1 VEAFPTV
8 LHDWHVAAG
17 AKMTTFGP
25 WRMPLQYTS
34 ITAEH
39 LATRAAAGMFD
50 TCHMGEIGL
59 AGPGA
64 LDTLEAIFTRH
75 VAALQPGRGVYGF
88 LTTERG
94 TVVDDCILYA
104 MPEEHAPQLYL
115 LCVNAGA
122 IQEDYEWIKAHA
134 AKDTVVEDLSPLTG
148 KIDVQ
153 GPMSAR
159 IVAELAGREIAL
171 KRFQAEFLELGGV
184 KVMLA
189 RSGYTGE
196 DGFEIFTMRAAVVA
210 LWEKLLAAG
219 KPFGLVPAGLGA
231 RDTLRTEACLPL
243 YGHELS
249 LELTPIE
256 AGYKWAVS
264 FEKDFLGKEFL
275 ARQAADG
282 PARVSMPF
290 KMAGR
295 APARPGYAVH
305 AGGRPAGVV
314 TSGTFLPSL
323 GVSGGMCMVDRDAA
337 VEGTTVTIEIRGAHH
352 EAILAARP
360 LYSRRKA

>member
-1 VEAFPTV
+1 MEGFPTV

-34 ITAEH
+34 ILEEH
-39 LATRAAAGMFD
+39 LATRRQAGMFD

-64 LDTLEAIFTRH
+64 RETLEEVFTRH
-75 VAALQPGRGVYGF
+75 VAALAPGRACYGF

-104 MPEEHAPQLYL
+104 MPDDHAPPLYL
-115 LCVNAGA
+115 LCVNAGD
-122 IQEDYEWIKAHA
+122 IEGDYEWLKAHA
-134 AKDTVVEDLSPLTG
+134 AKDTVIENFSPLTG

-153 GPMSAR
+153 GPMSGR
-159 IVAELAGREIAL
+159 IINELAGREVAL
-171 KRFQAEFLELGGV
+171 KRFEFTFVALGGH
-184 KVMLA
+184 KVMLS

-196 DGFEIFTMRAAVVA
+196 DGFEIFTMRTTVVD
-210 LWEKLLAAG
+210 LWEKFLAAG
-219 KPFGLVPAGLGA
+219 KPYGLLPAGLGA

-249 LELTPIE
+249 LDITPIE

-275 ARQAADG
+275 LRQTTDG

-290 KMAGR
+290 RMQSR

-305 AGGRPAGVV
+305 AGGCAVGVV

-323 GVSGGMCMVDRDAA
+323 GVPGGMCMIDRDVA
-337 VEGTTVTIEIRGAHH
+337 VEGTAVTIEIRGAQH
-352 EAILAARP
+352 EAVLAARP